1 MIFIYNVGIFLYKT
15 SIYAASLFN
24 TKARQWVEGRKDIFH
39 KIEEAIT
46 YYPSPITHDNSSPI
60 THYPSPIT
68 HDNSS
73 PITHYPLPIT
83 VWMHVA
89 SLGEFEQ
96 GRPLIE
102 ALKKKTTP
110 IQGIPIGQYKIILTF
125 FSPSGYEIRKDYPL
139 ADHVFY
145 LPMDSKKNA
154 QRFLDLIQ
162 PDLVI
167 FVKYEFWF
175 HYLNELKNRKIQTI
189 LISGIF
195 NKNQFFVLNLYAI
208 ILKKMLRCFTH
219 IFVQNTP
226 SVYALKKQGLEQV
239 TYAGDTRIDRV
250 MSIAAE
256 AQSFPLIEQFVGS
269 SPTLVCGST
278 WQPDEEI
285 IIQLLQNQYFT
296 HYKFIFA
303 PHDISIKNIER
314 LENMLLEPSLRY
326 SNPSP
331 LNPPSEGMP
340 LAKGDFLHSGLNTIS
355 DEFKE
360 NTRDCRILIIDNIG
374 MLSAIY
380 RYGKVAYIGGGFGKG
395 IHNTLEPIAF
405 GLPVIF
411 GKKYKKFEEAN
422 QLIATGGA
430 FSITN
435 YADFEEKMLFLID
448 KKNYLNASNAA
459 LKYIEENQG
468 ATDKIVQ
475 FIEFLS
481 FA

>member
-1 MIFIYNVGIFLYKT
+1 MVFIYNIGIFLYKIG
-15 SIYAASLFN
+15 IYSASLFN
-24 TKARQWVEGRKDIFH
+24 TKARQWVEGRKDIFT
-39 KIEEAIT
+39 KIEYEIT
-46 YYPSPITHDNSSPI
+46 HHPLPITHDAS
-60 THYPSPIT
+60 
-68 HDNSS
+68 
-73 PITHYPLPIT
+73 PIT

-102 ALKKKTTP
+102 ALKKKATP
-110 IQGIPIGQYKIILTF
+110 DAELHGAHCAHQYKIVLTF
-125 FSPSGYEIRKDYPL
+125 FSPSGYEIRKNYPL
-139 ADHVFY
+139 ADHIFY
-145 LPMDSKKNA
+145 LPIDSKKNA
-154 QRFLDLIQ
+154 RRFLDLIQ

-175 HYLNELKNRKIQTI
+175 HYLNELKIRKIQTI

-195 NKNQFFVLNLYAI
+195 NKKQFFVLNLYAI
-208 ILKKMLRCFTH
+208 ILKKMLKCFTH

-226 SVYALKKQGLEQV
+226 SVYELKKQGLDQV

-250 MSIAAE
+250 MSITAE
-256 AQSFPLIEQFVGS
+256 AQSFPLIQQFVGS

-278 WQPDEEI
+278 WQFDEEI
-285 IIQLLQNQYFT
+285 IIQLLQNQSFT

-303 PHDISIKNIER
+303 PHDISIKNIDR
-314 LENMLLEPSLRY
+314 LEKMLPQQSLRY
-326 SNPSP
+326 SHLSSLNPS
-331 LNPPSEGMP
+331 
-340 LAKGDFLHSGLNTIS
+340 KDDFRQFNYDTSNDNFIEKIVNCH
-355 DEFKE
+355 
-360 NTRDCRILIIDNIG
+360 ILIIDNIG
-374 MLSAIY
+374 MLSSIY
-380 RYGKVAYIGGGFGKG
+380 RYGKMAYIGGGFGKG

-430 FSITN
+430 FSISN
-435 YADFEEKMLFLID
+435 FRDFEDKMLFLND
-448 KKNYLNASNAA
+448 KKNYLDASNAA
-459 LKYIEENQG
+459 LKYLENNKG

-481 FA
+481 FRTNLFLPL

>member
-1 MIFIYNVGIFLYKT
+1 MIFIYNIGIFLYKT

-24 TKARQWVEGRKDIFH
+24 TKARQWVEGRKDIFQ
-39 KIEEAIT
+39 KIEQAVIHHPSSIT
-46 YYPSPITHDNSSPI
+46 NDLSPITHDYSSPI
-60 THYPSPIT
+60 TNHQSPIT
-68 HDNSS
+68 
-73 PITHYPLPIT
+73 I
-83 VWMHVA
+83 WMHVA

-102 ALKKKTTP
+102 ALKKMNTP
-110 IQGIPIGQYKIILTF
+110 QYKIILTF

-154 QRFLDLIQ
+154 MRFLDLIQ
-162 PDLVI
+162 PDLVV

-189 LISGIF
+189 LISAIF
-195 NKNQFFVLNLYAI
+195 NKKQFFVLNLYAI
-208 ILKKMLRCFTH
+208 ILKKMLRCFNH

-226 SVYALKKQGLEQV
+226 SVYELKKQGLEQV
-239 TYAGDTRIDRV
+239 TCAGDTRIDRV

-278 WQPDEEI
+278 WQPDEAI
-285 IIQLLQNQYFT
+285 IIQLLTNQSFT

-314 LENMLLEPSLRY
+314 LEKMLPELSLRY
-326 SNPSP
+326 SKCSHQSP
-331 LNPPSEGMP
+331 LNPP
-340 LAKGDFLHSGLNTIS
+340 KGDFLRSGQNTIN
-355 DEFKE
+355 DNFKE
-360 NTRDCRILIIDNIG
+360 NINNYRILIIDNIG

-380 RYGKVAYIGGGFGKG
+380 RFGKVAYIGGGFGKG

-430 FSITN
+430 FSISN
-435 YADFEEKMLFLID
+435 YSDFEDKMLFLND
-448 KKNYLNASNAA
+448 KKNYLDASNAA
-459 LKYIEENQG
+459 LKYLENNKG
-468 ATDKIVQ
+468 ATNKIVQ
-475 FIEFLS
+475 FINVNT
-481 FA
+481 

>member
-1 MIFIYNVGIFLYKT
+1 MIFLYNFGIFLYKIG
-15 SIYAASLFN
+15 IYIASLFN
-24 TKARQWVEGRKDIFH
+24 TKARQWVEGRKDIFT
-39 KIEEAIT
+39 KIEQA
-46 YYPSPITHDNSSPI
+46 I

-68 HDNSS
+68 HDSS
-73 PITHYPLPIT
+73 PITHHPLPIAHDSSPIT
-83 VWMHVA
+83 IWMHVA

-102 ALKKKTTP
+102 VLKKKAAP
-110 IQGIPIGQYKIILTF
+110 HLSLREYKIILTF
-125 FSPSGYEIRKDYPL
+125 FSPSGFEIRKDYPL

-162 PDLVI
+162 PDLAI

-175 HYLNELKNRKIQTI
+175 HYLNELKKRKIQTI
-189 LISGIF
+189 LISAIF
-195 NKNQFFVLNLYAI
+195 NKKQFFVLNLYAL

-219 IFVQNTP
+219 IFVQNAP
-226 SVYALKKQGLEQV
+226 SVYELKKQGLEQV

-256 AQSFPLIEQFVGS
+256 AKSFPLIEQFVGS

-285 IIQLLQNQYFT
+285 ILQLLQNQSFT

-303 PHDISIKNIER
+303 PHDISIKNIDR
-314 LENMLLEPSLRY
+314 LEKMLPESSLRY
-326 SNPSP
+326 SKCNPTSP
-331 LNPPSEGMP
+331 LNPP
-340 LAKGDFLHSGLNTIS
+340 KGDFLHPFHFDPSAKSLPLGDSGGL
-355 DEFKE
+355 DCL
-360 NTRDCRILIIDNIG
+360 DCRILIIDNIG
-374 MLSAIY
+374 MLSSIY

-411 GKKYKKFEEAN
+411 GIKYKKFEEAN

-430 FSITN
+430 FSISN
-435 YADFEEKMLFLID
+435 FKDFEDKMLFLND
-448 KKNYLNASNAA
+448 KKNYLDASNAA
-459 LKYIEENQG
+459 LKYLENNQG
-468 ATDKIVQ
+468 ATNKIVR
-475 FIEFLS
+475 FINVNT
-481 FA
+481 

>member
-1 MIFIYNVGIFLYKT
+1 MIFLYNIGIFLYKIG
-15 SIYAASLFN
+15 IYITSLFN
-24 TKARQWVEGRKDIFH
+24 TKARQWAEGRRNIFT
-39 KIEEAIT
+39 KIEQAIT
-46 YYPSPITHDNSSPI
+46 TYPSPITHDLSPI
-60 THYPSPIT
+60 THHPSPIT
-68 HDNSS
+68 
-73 PITHYPLPIT
+73 I
-83 VWMHVA
+83 WMHVA

-110 IQGIPIGQYKIILTF
+110 IQGIPVGQYKIILTF
-125 FSPSGYEIRKDYPL
+125 FSPSGYEVRKDYPL

-154 QRFLDLIQ
+154 MRFLDLIQ

-175 HYLNELKNRKIQTI
+175 HYLNELKKRKIHAI

-195 NKNQFFVLNLYAI
+195 NKKQFFVLNFYAL

-226 SVYALKKQGLEQV
+226 SVYELKKQGLEQV

-256 AQSFPLIEQFVGS
+256 AKSFPLIEQFVGS

-285 IIQLLQNQYFT
+285 ITQLLQNQFFT

-303 PHDISIKNIER
+303 PHDVSAKNIER
-314 LENMLLEPSLRY
+314 LEKMLPESSLRY
-326 SNPSP
+326 SKR
-331 LNPPSEGMP
+331 L
-340 LAKGDFLHSGLNTIS
+340 FLLNT
-355 DEFKE
+355 EGEYENQTVHNFKE
-360 NTRDCRILIIDNIG
+360 NISDCRILIIDNIG
-374 MLSAIY
+374 MLSSIY

-435 YADFEEKMLFLID
+435 YAGFENKMLFLND
-448 KKNYLNASNAA
+448 KKNYLDASKVA

-475 FIEFLS
+475 FIEVNT
-481 FA
+481 

>member
-1 MIFIYNVGIFLYKT
+1 MIFIYNIGVSLYKI
-15 SIYAASLFN
+15 SIYIASLFN
-24 TKARQWVEGRKDIFH
+24 TKARQWVDGRKDIFT
-39 KIEEAIT
+39 KIEQAIT
-46 YYPSPITHDNSSPI
+46 HHPSPISHDLS
-60 THYPSPIT
+60 H
-68 HDNSS
+68 
-73 PITHYPLPIT
+73 IT

-102 ALKKKTTP
+102 ALKKKVTP
-110 IQGIPIGQYKIILTF
+110 HYKIILTF

-139 ADHVFY
+139 ADYVFY

-154 QRFLDLIQ
+154 LRFLDLIQ
-162 PDLVI
+162 PNLVI

-175 HYLNELKNRKIQTI
+175 HYLNTLNIRKIQTI

-195 NKNQFFVLNLYAI
+195 NKKQFFVLNFYAL

-226 SVYALKKQGLEQV
+226 SVFELKKQDLEQV

-269 SPTLVCGST
+269 SLTLVCGST

-285 IIQLLQNQYFT
+285 IIQLLTNQSFI
-296 HYKFIFA
+296 HYKFIFV

-314 LENMLLEPSLRY
+314 LEKMLPEASLRY
-326 SNPSP
+326 SKLNTNSP
-331 LNPPSEGMP
+331 LNPP
-340 LAKGDFLHSGLNTIS
+340 KGDFLHSAQNTIS
-355 DEFKE
+355 DNFKE
-360 NTRDCRILIIDNIG
+360 NISGCRILIIDNIG
-374 MLSAIY
+374 MLSSIY

-435 YADFEEKMLFLID
+435 YADFENNMLFLND
-448 KKNYLNASNAA
+448 KKNYLDASNAA
-459 LKYIEENQG
+459 LKYVGENKG

-475 FIEFLS
+475 FI
-481 FA
+481 AP

>member
-1 MIFIYNVGIFLYKT
+1 MIFLYNIGIFLYKIG
-15 SIYAASLFN
+15 IYIASLFN
-24 TKARQWVEGRKDIFH
+24 TKARQWVEGRKDIFT
-39 KIEEAIT
+39 KIEQAIT
-46 YYPSPITHDNSSPI
+46 HHPLPITHDASPI
-60 THYPSPIT
+60 TI
-68 HDNSS
+68 
-73 PITHYPLPIT
+73 
-83 VWMHVA
+83 WMHVA

-102 ALKKKTTP
+102 ALKKKATP
-110 IQGIPIGQYKIILTF
+110 QYKIILTF

-139 ADHVFY
+139 AGNVFY

-154 QRFLDLIQ
+154 RRFLDLIQ

-175 HYLNELKNRKIQTI
+175 HYLNELKKRKIQTI
-189 LISGIF
+189 LISAIF
-195 NKNQFFVLNLYAI
+195 NKKQFFVLNLYAI

-226 SVYALKKQGLEQV
+226 SVYELKKQGFGQV
-239 TYAGDTRIDRV
+239 TYVGDTRIDRV

-278 WQPDEEI
+278 WQPDEKI
-285 IIQLLQNQYFT
+285 IIQLLANQSFT

-303 PHDISIKNIER
+303 PHDISIKNIEC
-314 LENMLLEPSLRY
+314 LEKMLPEPSLRY
-326 SNPSP
+326 SNQSP
-331 LNPPSEGMP
+331 INPPSEGMP
-340 LAKGDFLHSGLNTIS
+340 SAKGDFTHSVQNASSAKSLLLGDLGGL
-355 DEFKE
+355 
-360 NTRDCRILIIDNIG
+360 DCRILIIDNIG
-374 MLSAIY
+374 MLSSIY

-430 FSITN
+430 FNISN
-435 YADFEEKMLFLID
+435 FKDFEDKMLFLND
-448 KKNYLNASNAA
+448 EKNYLDASNAA
-459 LKYIEENQG
+459 LKYLENNKG

-475 FIEFLS
+475 FI
-481 FA
+481 AP

>member
-1 MIFIYNVGIFLYKT
+1 MIFLYNIGIFLYKIG
-15 SIYAASLFN
+15 IYIASFFN
-24 TKARQWVEGRKDIFH
+24 TKARQWVEGRQDIFN
-39 KIEEAIT
+39 KIEQAIT
-46 YYPSPITHDNSSPI
+46 NHQSPI

-68 HDNSS
+68 NDLSPITDDS
-73 PITHYPLPIT
+73 LPITHYPLPIK
-83 VWMHVA
+83 VWIHVA

-102 ALKKKTTP
+102 ALKKKATP
-110 IQGIPIGQYKIILTF
+110 DAELHGACCAHQYKIILTF
-125 FSPSGYEIRKDYPL
+125 FSPSGFEIRKDYPL

-154 QRFLDLIQ
+154 IRFLDLIQ
-162 PDLVI
+162 PNLVI

-189 LISGIF
+189 LISAIF
-195 NKNQFFVLNLYAI
+195 NKKQFFVLNLYAI

-226 SVYALKKQGLEQV
+226 SVYALKKHGLEQV

-285 IIQLLQNQYFT
+285 IMQLLQNQSFT

-303 PHDISIKNIER
+303 LHDISIKNIER
-314 LENMLLEPSLRY
+314 LEKMLPEPSLRY
-326 SNPSP
+326 SKCLFLS
-331 LNPPSEGMP
+331 STEG
-340 LAKGDFLHSGLNTIS
+340 GY
-355 DEFKE
+355 E
-360 NTRDCRILIIDNIG
+360 NQKVDNFTGKLSDCRILIIDNIG
-374 MLSAIY
+374 MLSSIY

-430 FSITN
+430 FSISN
-435 YADFEEKMLFLID
+435 YSDFEEKMLFLND
-448 KKNYLNASNAA
+448 KKNYLDASNAA
-459 LKYIEENQG
+459 LKYLENNQG

-475 FIEFLS
+475 FINVNT
-481 FA
+481 